1 MYLKS
6 EYSSESM
13 IWNPLRHNYLYG
25 EILIQMAQG
34 GMSNHLKSTA
44 VQNVKLPMFA
54 HFMSA
59 FKKESTNIFT
69 ASVIVVFIDE

>member
-1 MYLKS
+1 
-6 EYSSESM
+6 
-13 IWNPLRHNYLYG
+13 
-25 EILIQMAQG
+25 MAQG

-59 FKKESTNIFT
+59 FKKESRNIFT